1 MAASPPL
8 HTFLRIPGVELA
20 CASFTTRALQLTA
33 QPDGHAMLAAD
44 EFVMQ
49 DVRATTA
56 GARVDIE
63 RVALE
68 NVRAEVA
75 PIAGAPAITSLVAGH
90 VVVEHLRGALA
101 RGAAAGDAPQA
112 MQLDALRTLDGLV
125 HAFVEDALW
134 FADADIAVPIRQ
146 GAVDFNAIVIENVGP
161 NSLMGVSP
169 AGIHVSGP
177 GGQVRVPLVTF
188 ASPPPGVSFGTD
200 GGFPFARGDRGRI
213 DLLPFL
219 HALLESPQGQ
229 PLARPD
235 PNVSGAL
242 ARTRVKGEVQLGDG
256 TLARDGQRID
266 LAGRASGKNRC
277 TLDSPS
283 ITQRLVIGVPQLAA
297 TAASLALPGRELR
310 AAALDAIVEAHVF
323 GHDAPPGSP
332 GVLLS
337 IELAKLQDV
346 AMVPAGQATPLRQ
359 A

>member
-229 PLARPD
+229 PLARPAD
-235 PNVSGAL
+235 PNLSGAL
-242 ARTRVKGEVQLGDG
+242 VRTRVRGEVQLGDG
-256 TLARDGQRID
+256 TLARGRQRIE
-266 LAGRASGKNRC
+266 LAGRAAGKNRC
-277 TLDSPS
+277 VLDSPS
-283 ITQRLVIGVPQLAA
+283 IAERLVIGVPQFAA
-297 TAASLALPGRELR
+297 SAASLALGGHELR
-310 AAALDAIVEAHVF
+310 VAVLDATIEAQVL
-323 GHDAPPGSP
+323 GHDAPAGSP
-332 GVLLS
+332 GILLS
-337 IELAKLQDV
+337 IEMAKLRDV
-346 AMVPAGQATPLRQ
+346 AMRPVGQ
-359 A
+359 